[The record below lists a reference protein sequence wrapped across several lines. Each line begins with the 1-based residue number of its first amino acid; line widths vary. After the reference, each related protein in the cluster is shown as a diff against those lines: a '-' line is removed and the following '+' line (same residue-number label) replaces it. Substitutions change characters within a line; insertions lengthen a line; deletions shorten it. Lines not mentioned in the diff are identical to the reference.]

1 MVAIRL
7 SRTGAKKKPSYR
19 VVVMDKRRA
28 RDSRNIEI
36 VGHYN
41 PRPTPIELVLKRDRI
56 DYWLAVGA
64 QPSATVQRLVRHFD
78 EKIVPMEPV
87 EEESQTDAVEAVPEA
102 APAPE
107 AEPDKPA
114 QPGAPVA
121 GDAVEE
127 SDEALDEEIEA
138 ALAEEATAGRPAPSA
153 EPAEEPE
160 AAEDAAAEADS
171 ADATAP
177 EEAVAIEDESES
189 QEAAAPQEA
198 EAPSTDDDS
207 AGGAKAE
214 AEAASE

>member
-87 EEESQTDAVEAVPEA
+87 EEESQTDAVEAAPEA

-177 EEAVAIEDESES
+177 EEAVATEDEAES
-189 QEAAAPQEA
+189 PEAAAPQEA

>member
-56 DYWLAVGA
+56 DYWLSVGA

-78 EKIVPMEPV
+78 ETNVPLEQAA
-87 EEESQTDAVEAVPEA
+87 EESPADVVEAAPEA
-102 APAPE
+102 APTPQ

-121 GDAVEE
+121 GDVVDE

-138 ALAEEATAGRPAPSA
+138 ALAEDASAGRPAPGA
-153 EPAEEPE
+153 GPADELEV
-160 AAEDAAAEADS
+160 AEDAAAEAVS
-171 ADATAP
+171 ADVAAP
-177 EEAVAIEDESES
+177 DQAASASQDESAQ
-189 QEAAAPQEA
+189 QEAAAPSTGEDSSGDA
-198 EAPSTDDDS
+198 EAD
-207 AGGAKAE
+207 AE
-214 AEAASE
+214 AKPE

>member
-56 DYWLAVGA
+56 DYWLGVGA

-87 EEESQTDAVEAVPEA
+87 EEESQTDAVEAAPEA

-138 ALAEEATAGRPAPSA
+138 ALAEEAAAGRPAPSA

-160 AAEDAAAEADS
+160 AAAGAVT

-177 EEAVAIEDESES
+177 EEAVATEDEAES
-189 QEAAAPQEA
+189 PEAAAPQEA
-198 EAPSTDDDS
+198 EAPATDDDS
-207 AGGAKAE
+207 AGGAKTE

>member
-56 DYWLAVGA
+56 DYWLSVGA

-87 EEESQTDAVEAVPEA
+87 EEESQADAVEAAPEA

-107 AEPDKPA
+107 VEPDKPV

-138 ALAEEATAGRPAPSA
+138 ALAEEAIAGRPAPSA
-153 EPAEEPE
+153 EPAE
-160 AAEDAAAEADS
+160 DAAAEAVS

-177 EEAVAIEDESES
+177 EEAVATEDEAES

-198 EAPSTDDDS
+198 EAPATDDDS